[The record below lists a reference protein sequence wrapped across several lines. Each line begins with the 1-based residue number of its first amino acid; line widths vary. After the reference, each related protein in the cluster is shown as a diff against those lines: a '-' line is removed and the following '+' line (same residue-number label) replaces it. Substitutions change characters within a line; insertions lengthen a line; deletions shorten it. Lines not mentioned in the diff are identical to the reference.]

1 MRKTV
6 SNRLMFVS
14 KTRFNKRCL
23 RITLLLA
30 VCAAPLSA
38 ETSLERVLSL
48 IGRGAG
54 PKFDQILMNLTRNN
68 IANAQLD
75 VVATINGS
83 ITIYVHSPKKLHD
96 RHEELPSDLD
106 DPAHVPFNIDL
117 KTSAIGASN
126 TGVINMTTKPDLGG
140 TNILGVN
147 AAISSGNLLADTRT
161 LSETSEIINVNTI
174 STSAVG
180 AINTGTVTIIIN

>member
-1 MRKTV
+1 MCKTGLSRRV
-6 SNRLMFVS
+6 SVA
-14 KTRFNKRCL
+14 KTYFNIRCL
-23 RITLLLA
+23 WIASLLTL
-30 VCAAPLSA
+30 CAAPLSA

-48 IGRGAG
+48 IGSGAA

-147 AAISSGNLLADTRT
+147 AAISSGNLLADART
-161 LSETSEIINVNTI
+161 LSETSEIINANSI
-174 STSAVG
+174 STSAIG
-180 AINTGTVTIIIN
+180 AINTGTITIVID